1 MLDKQEE
8 NEQQERKDSVAV
20 VSRQNSVKEEIAEK
34 APKEVEEQKSK
45 GTVGGFV
52 YRAYFGAGGNCCLIT
67 TMFMFFLVTQFCASA
82 IDYFTSFW

>member
-8 NEQQERKDSVAV
+8 KEQVQERSVAV
-20 VSRQNSVKEEIAEK
+20 VSRQDSVKEVMAEK

-45 GTVGGFV
+45 GTVGGYV
-52 YRAYFGAGGNCCLIT
+52 YRAYFGSGGNCCLIT
-67 TMFMFFLVTQFCASA
+67 TMFMFFLVTQFSASA